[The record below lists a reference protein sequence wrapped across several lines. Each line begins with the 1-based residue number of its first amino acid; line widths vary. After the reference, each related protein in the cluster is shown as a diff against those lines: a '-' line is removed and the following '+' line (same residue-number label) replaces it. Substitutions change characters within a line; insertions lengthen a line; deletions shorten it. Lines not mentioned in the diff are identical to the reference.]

1 MAVPEGLGEAGSG
14 LWRDL
19 NEGFGIGPGSHHL
32 ALEACRCADRLD
44 ELDNVIGGKGV
55 LHLLRFRTRTEDDD
69 ERRIEVIFD
78 DVLAEARQQQ
88 MTLKQILQVLGVGK
102 LGEKKSEKGGTGLDE
117 FTAALRAKRGPG
129 AAASS

>member
-1 MAVPEGLGEAGSG
+1 MAVPEGLGKAGSA

-19 NEGFGIGPGSHHL
+19 DDGFGIGPGAHTL

-44 ELDNVIGGKGV
+44 DLNEVIAGRGV
-55 LHLLRFRTRTEDDD
+55 LQLLRFRTRTDDED
-69 ERRIEVIFD
+69 ERRIEVFFD

-102 LGEKKSEKGGTGLDE
+102 LGEKKPEKGGTGLDE
-117 FTAALRAKRGPG
+117 FTAALRAKRGAG
-129 AAASS
+129 AAASG